1 MRLSPAHRPMGL
13 QWVQARL
20 QARLWAEH
28 QVRCRTLVLPK
39 YDASLC
45 GSWLEAHALISVGRL
60 RRSGG
65 GGGERMIILKSLA
78 SRNAESMHNGQAVVA
93 DPHWRGK
100 STKERLRGSARCA
113 AVSNSR
119 LRHLH
124 FARVRQIGF
133 SAACPVAPHYFPW
146 WCQRAWLG
154 GRRLS
159 RHHIPTPNEEPA
171 VAASWARSL
180 LACF

>member
-1 MRLSPAHRPMGL
+1 MGGAPSEMPHSGFAQIRCKSVRLM
-13 QWVQARL
+13 ARSS
-20 QARLWAEH
+20 RS
-28 QVRCRTLVLPK
+28 
-39 YDASLC
+39 DLC
-45 GSWLEAHALISVGRL
+45 GATETI
-60 RRSGG
+60 RR